1 MSSRARRLVEGTPVE
16 TFHWGQAGQPQTS
29 GGGPARVAEGRTGRV
44 AAVEAPSP
52 APATAFDTSQH
63 QARLASLEREA
74 FAKGY
79 EQGERAGTEAGGKR
93 AEAMLRRLAETIQ
106 ELADV
111 RRSMIRQTE
120 RQLVQLALAI
130 ARRVLR
136 REVALDSDLTLTM
149 ARVAL
154 ERLGDSTAVTIRLNP
169 DDFEATCRQREALL
183 AGSHVTVVPDTSV
196 SRGGCLVQSDFGYV
210 DAGVD
215 AQFQELARA
224 LLVDEGQEQQQG
236 QLVNVSGR

>member
-1 MSSRARRLVEGTPVE
+1 MSYRAKRLDADVLVEPFQWTRAAYHEAEP
-16 TFHWGQAGQPQTS
+16 TQPLFEE
-29 GGGPARVAEGRTGRV
+29 PKPE
-44 AAVEAPSP
+44 AATAP
-52 APATAFDTSQH
+52 APAFEMAQH
-63 QARLASLEREA
+63 QARLAALERDA

-79 EQGERAGTEAGGKR
+79 EQGERAGAEAGAKR

-111 RRSMIRQTE
+111 RKSMVRQTE
-120 RQLVQLALAI
+120 RQMVQLALAI
-130 ARRVLR
+130 ARRILR
-136 REVALDSDLTLTM
+136 REVALESDLTLTM

-169 DDFEATCRQREALL
+169 DDFEATCRQRDALL
-183 AGSHVTVVPDTSV
+183 AGCHVTVTPDTSV

-224 LLVDEGQEQQQG
+224 LLVEEGQEQ
-236 QLVNVSGR
+236 LVHTGAR

>member
-1 MSSRARRLVEGTPVE
+1 MA
-16 TFHWGQAGQPQTS
+16 
-29 GGGPARVAEGRTGRV
+29 
-44 AAVEAPSP
+44 
-52 APATAFDTSQH
+52 QH

-79 EQGERAGTEAGGKR
+79 EQGERAGAEAGAKR

-106 ELADV
+106 ELAEV
-111 RRSMIRQTE
+111 RRTMVKQTE
-120 RQLVQLALAI
+120 RQMVQLALAI
-130 ARRVLR
+130 SRRILR
-136 REVALDSDLTLTM
+136 REVAIDSDLTVTM

-154 ERLGDSTAVTIRLNP
+154 ERLGDSTAITIRLNP

-183 AGSHVTVVPDTSV
+183 AGNHVTVTPDASV

-224 LLVDEGQEQQQG
+224 LLVEEGQEE
-236 QLVNVSGR
+236 LVHAGAR

>member
-1 MSSRARRLVEGTPVE
+1 MSSRAKRIVE
-16 TFHWGQAGQPQTS
+16 TVTIEPFRWSAPGPQPD
-29 GGGPARVAEGRTGRV
+29 RTIEPLYG
-44 AAVEAPSP
+44 EAPVTAAAP
-52 APATAFDTSQH
+52 APPAPDMAQH

-79 EQGERAGTEAGGKR
+79 EQGERAGAEAGAKR
-93 AEAMLRRLAETIQ
+93 AEAMLRRLSDTIQ

-111 RRSMIRQTE
+111 RRAMIRETE
-120 RQLVQLALAI
+120 RQMVQLAMAI
-130 ARRVLR
+130 ARRVVR
-136 REVALDSDLTLTM
+136 REVSIDSELTLTM

-154 ERLGDSTAVTIRLNP
+154 ERLGDSTAVTIRLHP

-183 AGSHVTVVPDTSV
+183 AGSHVTVTPDSAV

-210 DAGVD
+210 DASVD

-224 LLVDEGQEQQQG
+224 LLVEEGQEQ
-236 QLVNVSGR
+236 LVTVGAR

>member
-1 MSSRARRLVEGTPVE
+1 MSFRARRLTDSPLIEPFQWGRLSGPRTQVSSFDLLCSETPDSSGAAPPVVDL
-16 TFHWGQAGQPQTS
+16 PQQQT
-29 GGGPARVAEGRTGRV
+29 
-44 AAVEAPSP
+44 
-52 APATAFDTSQH
+52 
-63 QARLASLEREA
+63 RLAGLEREA

-79 EQGERAGTEAGGKR
+79 EQGERAGAEAGAKR

-120 RQLVQLALAI
+120 RQMVQLALAI
-130 ARRVLR
+130 ARRVVR
-136 REVALDSDLTLTM
+136 REVALDSDLILTM

-183 AGSHVTVVPDTSV
+183 AGSHVTVTPDGSV

-210 DAGVD
+210 DASVD
-215 AQFQELARA
+215 AQFRELARA
-224 LLVDEGQEQQQG
+224 LLVEEGQEQ
-236 QLVNVSGR
+236 LVNAGGR